1 MSEPSFGTWL
11 RRERERRGATL
22 KTISDQTKVSVPL
35 LQGLEADDL
44 SRWPTGIFRRAFV
57 RSYATAIGLEPEDVI
72 KRFEREHGDPH
83 APVPGE
89 PGESSAASD
98 ASVRAAIDD
107 TPRAQVPPH
116 SISTSTNRARV
127 LGTAADLTVS
137 LVIGLGSAAA
147 DSRLLWP
154 VLSIAAYY
162 ALGVLMT
169 GTSPM
174 VALLTDQTMAEP
186 ADRRRPGPS
195 KPRTGVERR
204 IASRRGA
211 RHARSPRTLRQQR
224 TQ

>member
-72 KRFEREHGDPH
+72 GRFEREHGDPQM
-83 APVPGE
+83 PPPGDGTE
-89 PGESSAASD
+89 ESAASD
-98 ASVRAAIDD
+98 VSAKVPGDASQRGARP
-107 TPRAQVPPH
+107 PRSV
-116 SISTSTNRARV
+116 TSQRARI
-127 LGTAADLTVS
+127 LGTAADLTVV
-137 LVIGLGSAAA
+137 LVVGLGSAAA

-162 ALGVLMT
+162 ALGVLLT

-174 VALLTDQTMAEP
+174 VALLSDEAQIEAV
-186 ADRRRPGPS
+186 DRRKPGPAQ
-195 KPRTGVERR
+195 PRTGVERR
-204 IASRRGA
+204 ISSRRGA
-211 RHARSPRTLRQQR
+211 RLTRSPRALRHQQR
-224 TQ
+224 T